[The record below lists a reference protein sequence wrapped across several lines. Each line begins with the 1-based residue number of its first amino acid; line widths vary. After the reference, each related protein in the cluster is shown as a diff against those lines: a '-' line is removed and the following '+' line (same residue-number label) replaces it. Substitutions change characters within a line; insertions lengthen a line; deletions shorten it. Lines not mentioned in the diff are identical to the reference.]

1 MDGYMDMTKE
11 KPNRLLLTMKYLW
24 EKTDMDHP
32 ASVRDI
38 AAHLEENGLTAT
50 RKTIYHDVAQLRAA
64 GADIDCRNENQ
75 NLYYIDRRVFELPEV
90 KLLVDAVQSARFISP
105 RKSKA
110 LIKRLSAFVSEH
122 QADVLKRQLYIDSRA
137 KSPND
142 SIFYMVDAL
151 YSAIQQRQKVTFQ
164 YFEYNQKKERVLKHN
179 GRVYVFSP
187 YALLWNEDCY
197 YTIGYSESH
206 ADIVKFRVDRIQ
218 NLNLTTQPGVKK
230 PAGFKV
236 DDYSTKVFSMYD
248 GEECEVLL
256 RCENSVMKH
265 LIDRFG
271 TDFDVAAA
279 DQNHFDAKLTV
290 SLSDTFYGWVFSF
303 GGKIKIAGPDKAT
316 NGFRDALNQFNDLEL

>member
-1 MDGYMDMTKE
+1 MTMEKE

-24 EKTDMDHP
+24 ERTDVDHP

-38 AAHLEENGLTAT
+38 VAHLEENGLTAT
-50 RKTIYHDVAQLRAA
+50 RKTIYHDVEQLRAA
-64 GADIDCRNENQ
+64 GLDIDCRNENQ

-105 RKSKA
+105 KKSKA
-110 LIKRLSAFVSEH
+110 LIKRLATFVGEH
-122 QADVLKRQLYIDSRA
+122 QADVLKRQLYIDGRA

-142 SIFYMVDAL
+142 NIFYMVDAL
-151 YSAIQQRQKVTFQ
+151 YSAIQQRQKVNFQ

-179 GRVYVFSP
+179 GRVYEFSP

-197 YTIGYSESH
+197 YTIGYSENH

-218 NLNLTTQPGVKK
+218 NLNLTTQHGVKK
-230 PAGFKV
+230 PAGFRV

-271 TDFDVAAA
+271 TGFEVATA
-279 DQNHFDAKLTV
+279 DQNHFDAKLAV
-290 SLSDTFYGWVFSF
+290 SLSDTFYGWVFGF
-303 GGKIKIAGPDKAT
+303 GGKIKIREPVKAT
-316 NGFRDALNQFNDLEL
+316 NGFQNILARFE